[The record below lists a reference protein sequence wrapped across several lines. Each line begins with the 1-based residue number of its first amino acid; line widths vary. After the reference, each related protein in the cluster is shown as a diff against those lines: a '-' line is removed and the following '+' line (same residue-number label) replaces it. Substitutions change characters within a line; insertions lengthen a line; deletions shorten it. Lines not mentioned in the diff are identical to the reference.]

1 MSNHTPGPWAIGPH
15 PGGKWGSSW
24 RDIVANDERGPL
36 YITHGLLGGNAEL
49 IAAAPELLAA
59 LREALPHL
67 PRTDKLDAV
76 LEESTLYDR
85 ARAAIAKAE
94 GK

>member
-1 MSNHTPGPWAIGPH
+1 MSNHTPGPWAIGNH

-24 RDIVANDERGPL
+24 RDIVANDDRGPL

-59 LREALPHL
+59 LADLLAGMEQHGAEKWFPH
-67 PRTDKLDAV
+67 RI
-76 LEESTLYDR
+76 ER

-94 GK
+94 GNAP